1 MRKLLVLSWVLL
13 LSTVAGHAQRINF
26 GLSAGDAGI
35 TLTNLG
41 SEDGVLDFNA
51 VKNPIF
57 PGSQIITISLQQN
70 GQFVVPILI
79 QAAEHLDVTV
89 EVTAPPNGLELVGH
103 TGSGPVPTV
112 PFQLGWAYWNLSTP
126 LAAIDPYSIQMMG
139 NTREVQPAVGA
150 QLGFSSAT
158 FPMRRR
164 ADGSTPPPPPPTPA
178 HGGMTQPNTASAIVY
193 LYGSLGPVPQNASSG
208 LYNGQIQIVV
218 NYASYD

>member
-1 MRKLLVLSWVLL
+1 MKRLFVLFWVLM
-13 LSTVAGHAQRINF
+13 LSAVAGHAQRVNF

-41 SEDGVLDFNA
+41 TENGVLDFNA

-57 PGSQIITISLQQN
+57 TGSSIVTISLQQN
-70 GQFVVPILI
+70 SPFVVPILI
-79 QAAEHLDVTV
+79 EAAEHLDVTV
-89 EVTAPPNGLELVGH
+89 EVITPPNGLELVGH
-103 TGSGPVPTV
+103 TGNGPVPTL
-112 PFQLGWAYWNLSTP
+112 PFQLGWAYWNQSQP
-126 LAAIDPYSIQMMG
+126 LAVIDPFAIQVMG
-139 NTREVQPAVGA
+139 NAREVQPAVGA

-178 HGGMTQPNTASAIVY
+178 YGGMPTPTKASAIVY

-208 LYNGQIQIVV
+208 MYSGQIQILVS
-218 NYASYD
+218 YASYE